1 MKTISLSLLIIS
13 TALIISFSSCT
24 EESCNQDTEVFMKAG
39 FYSSET
45 EEKISIDSLDIYGLN
60 VPDSIICSM
69 STLNEVSLP
78 LNPSSSSCT
87 FAIVN
92 GGRADTIEIF
102 YKSSLEFLSLA
113 CGYRYLH
120 ELEEIYNTRNDI
132 KDIFILNKSVNPGD
146 EENVQIFF

>member
-1 MKTISLSLLIIS
+1 MIIS
-13 TALIISFSSCT
+13 YTSCT
-24 EESCNQDTEVFMKAG
+24 EESCNQDTEAFMKAG

-45 EEKISIDSLDIYGLN
+45 EEKIIIDSLDIYGLN
-60 VPDSIICSM
+60 VPDSSICSM
-69 STLNEVSLP
+69 SSLNEVNLP

-102 YKSSLEFLSLA
+102 YQSNLEFLSRA
-113 CGYRYLH
+113 CGYIYLH
-120 ELEEIYNTRNDI
+120 ELEEIYYTSNDI
-132 KDIFILNKSVNPGD
+132 KDVIILNKSVNPGD